1 MKATKT
7 IVFCSGLFAGIVIML
22 SCSDDAPSSADAA
35 VCDCDP
41 AEPPLAGRI
50 MTVSSA
56 TTPVPMGGF
65 AAVSASCPN
74 GALLLSGS
82 CTGPAGALSPTMQLA
97 NAGFTPSGGEAWL
110 CIWNN
115 NGTEAVEVVALA
127 KCLLPAQ

>member
-1 MKATKT
+1 MF
-7 IVFCSGLFAGIVIML
+7 ISGAFAGIAIML

-56 TTPVPMGGF
+56 TTSIAMGDF
-65 AAVSASCPN
+65 AAVSASCPSD
-74 GALLLSGS
+74 ALLLSGS
-82 CTGPAGALSPTMQLA
+82 CTGPTGALPATMQLA
-97 NAGFTPSGGEAWL
+97 RAGFTPAGAEAWL
-110 CIWNN
+110 CTWTN